1 MNSFHLKALL
11 MSLRL
16 PFLLLTPICLSLG
29 IVLAYHDIGFIDI
42 DRLLLILLGGL
53 SAHASVNLFNEYS
66 DYQSGLDKLTKKT
79 PFSGGS
85 GGLLIYP
92 EALHTV
98 HKWAIIA
105 LLVCMAIGLYFVFTV
120 SLLLLPLG
128 LVGILLVVF
137 YTEQVNRWPWLC
149 LIAPG
154 LAFGPVMVVGA
165 YIALTG
171 QINETVILVSMVP
184 FLLVNNLLLL
194 NQIPDIEADQ
204 HVGRKHVPIRYGWQI
219 SLLVYGLFASAAVA
233 ILYFL
238 AAENI
243 IEDSWGWIWVPGII
257 SLFVMVGI
265 LRKQRQPLKI
275 VPFLA
280 LNVLITLVTPTILS
294 WSLVQSK
301 SLISVSQ
308 MVHKSGDSKAE
319 P

>member
-1 MNSFHLKALL
+1 MNESHLEALL

-29 IVLAYHDIGFIDI
+29 VVLAYQDKGFIDI
-42 DRLLLILLGGL
+42 GRLLLILLGGL

-92 EALHTV
+92 HALNTV
-98 HKWAIIA
+98 RKWAIIA
-105 LLVCMAIGLYFVFTV
+105 LLVCMTIGLYFVFTV
-120 SLLLLPLG
+120 SFLLMPLG
-128 LVGILLVVF
+128 LIGVLLVLF
-137 YTEQVNRWPWLC
+137 YTEHINRWPWLC

-154 LAFGPVMVVGA
+154 LAFGPVMVLGA

-171 QINETVILVSMVP
+171 QINETVLWVSMVP

-194 NQIPDIEADQ
+194 NQLPDIEADQ
-204 HVGRKHVPIRYGWQI
+204 QVGRKHIPVRYGWQA
-219 SLLVYGLFASAAVA
+219 SLLIYGLFAVAASGM
-233 ILYFL
+233 LYVL
-238 AAENI
+238 TTEKLIQN
-243 IEDSWGWIWVPGII
+243 SWGWIWLPGII

-265 LRKQRQPLKI
+265 FRKQGQTLKI

-280 LNVLITLVTPTILS
+280 LNVLVTLITPATLS
-294 WSLVQSK
+294 CFL
-301 SLISVSQ
+301 LFY
-308 MVHKSGDSKAE
+308 
-319 P
+319 